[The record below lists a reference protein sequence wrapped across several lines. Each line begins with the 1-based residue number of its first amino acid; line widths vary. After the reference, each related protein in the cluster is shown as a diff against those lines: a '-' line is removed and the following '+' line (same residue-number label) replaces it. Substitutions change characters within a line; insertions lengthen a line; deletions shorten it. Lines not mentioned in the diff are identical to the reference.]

1 MKYAREIKVGILATV
16 CLFLLFFGFNF
27 LKGVNIFSPTNAY
40 HGTFAHLHGLEEQA
54 AVYILGH
61 KVGQVDR
68 LHYDFTRDSAFLV
81 DISIRKDIALPQGTT
96 MALISDGMLGGMAIE
111 LQLPVKGLEDERM
124 RGLED
129 ERMRGLEDERM
140 RGLEDEGMRGLV
152 IEKGSY
158 LPTTY
163 VPGLIESLQGELLA
177 HVDEAVQEVDSL
189 VAALRTQVEGEH
201 IKHSLENVDRI
212 SGDLTSVSAKL
223 KYMMK
228 TQVPAIVNNAD
239 TAIANLNVIVADI
252 KEADLKATVARVD
265 KTVDNVNGLVSDVR
279 SQDGTLGQLIYNKSL
294 YNHIDATVISADSL
308 LTDLKA
314 HPKRYVHFSVFGK
327 KDK

>member
-1 MKYAREIKVGILATV
+1 MNIKYAREIKVGILATV

-27 LKGVNIFSPTNAY
+27 LKGVNIFSPTNGY
-40 HGTFAHLHGLEEQA
+40 HGTFSHLHGLEEQA
-54 AVYILGH
+54 AVYIRGH

-81 DISIRKDIALPQGTT
+81 DISIRKDIALPQGTK
-96 MALISDGMLGGMAIE
+96 MALIADGMLGGMAIE
-111 LQLPVKGLEDERM
+111 LQFPDSSITN
-124 RGLED
+124 D
-129 ERMRGLEDERM
+129 QSP
-140 RGLEDEGMRGLV
+140 
-152 IEKGSY
+152 IAKGSF

-201 IKHSLENVDRI
+201 IKRSLENVDRI
-212 SGDLTSVSAKL
+212 SGDLTSVSANL
-223 KYMMK
+223 KHMMK
-228 TQVPAIVNNAD
+228 TQVPTIVNNAD

-252 KEADLKATVARVD
+252 KQADLKATVARVD
-265 KTVDNVNGLVSDVR
+265 KTVENVNGLVSDVR
-279 SQDGTLGQLIYNKSL
+279 SQEGTIGQLIYNKSL

-314 HPKRYVHFSVFGK
+314 HPKRYVHFSIFGK

>member
-1 MKYAREIKVGILATV
+1 MNIKYAREIKVGILATV

-27 LKGVNIFSPTNAY
+27 LKGVNIFSPTNGY
-40 HGTFAHLHGLEEQA
+40 HGTFSHLHGLEEQA
-54 AVYILGH
+54 AVYIRGH

-81 DISIRKDIALPQGTT
+81 DISIHKDIALPQGTK
-96 MALISDGMLGGMAIE
+96 MALIADGMLGGMAIE
-111 LQLPVKGLEDERM
+111 LQLPDSPITN
-124 RGLED
+124 D
-129 ERMRGLEDERM
+129 QSP
-140 RGLEDEGMRGLV
+140 
-152 IEKGSY
+152 IAKGSF

-212 SGDLTSVSAKL
+212 SGDLTSVSANL
-223 KYMMK
+223 KHMMK
-228 TQVPAIVNNAD
+228 TQVPTIVNNAD

-252 KEADLKATVARVD
+252 KQADLKATVARVD
-265 KTVDNVNGLVSDVR
+265 KTVENVNGLVSDVR
-279 SQDGTLGQLIYNKSL
+279 SQEGTIGQLIYNKSL

>member
-27 LKGVNIFSPTNAY
+27 LKGVNIFSPTNGY
-40 HGTFAHLHGLEEQA
+40 HGTFSHLHGLEEQA
-54 AVYILGH
+54 AVYIRGH

-81 DISIRKDIALPQGTT
+81 DISIRKDIALPQGTK

-111 LQLPVKGLEDERM
+111 LQFPDQSSITN
-124 RGLED
+124 D
-129 ERMRGLEDERM
+129 QSP
-140 RGLEDEGMRGLV
+140 
-152 IEKGSY
+152 IAKGSF

-163 VPGLIESLQGELLA
+163 VSGLIESLQGELLA

-201 IKHSLENVDRI
+201 IKRSLENVDRI
-212 SGDLTSVSAKL
+212 SGDLTSVSANL
-223 KYMMK
+223 KHMMK
-228 TQVPAIVNNAD
+228 TQVPTIVNNAD

-252 KEADLKATVARVD
+252 KQADLKATVARVD
-265 KTVDNVNGLVSDVR
+265 KTVENVNGLVSDVR
-279 SQDGTLGQLIYNKSL
+279 SQDGTIGQLIYNKSL

-314 HPKRYVHFSVFGK
+314 HPKRYVHFSIFGK

>member
-1 MKYAREIKVGILATV
+1 MNIKYAREIKVGILATV

-27 LKGVNIFSPTNAY
+27 LKGVNIFSPTNGY
-40 HGTFAHLHGLEEQA
+40 HGTFSHLHGLEEQA
-54 AVYILGH
+54 AVYIRGH

-68 LHYDFTRDSAFLV
+68 LRYDFTRDSAFLV
-81 DISIRKDIALPQGTT
+81 DISIHKDIALPQGTK
-96 MALISDGMLGGMAIE
+96 MALIADGMLGGMAIE
-111 LQLPVKGLEDERM
+111 LQFPDSPITN
-124 RGLED
+124 D
-129 ERMRGLEDERM
+129 QSP
-140 RGLEDEGMRGLV
+140 
-152 IEKGSY
+152 IAKGSF

-177 HVDEAVQEVDSL
+177 HMDEAVQEVDSL

-212 SGDLTSVSAKL
+212 SGDLTSVSANL
-223 KYMMK
+223 KHMMK
-228 TQVPAIVNNAD
+228 NQVPTIVNNAD

-252 KEADLKATVARVD
+252 KQADLKATVARVD
-265 KTVDNVNGLVSDVR
+265 KTVENVNGLVKDVR
-279 SQDGTLGQLIYNKSL
+279 SQEGTIGQLIYNKSL

-314 HPKRYVHFSVFGK
+314 HPKRYVHFSIFGK